1 MILTPKDF
9 LSDQIMMSETN
20 SKNSNAPKTARKVTK
35 INKQKT
41 CIAISKE
48 LFDKEETKSFL
59 NSKFC
64 EGMLISIVGCKVL
77 FGTII
82 YLSFV

>member
-1 MILTPKDF
+1 MNLLVNRQRVPK
-9 LSDQIMMSETN
+9 SA
-20 SKNSNAPKTARKVTK
+20 KRKTK

-41 CIAISKE
+41 LIPISKE

-64 EGMLISIVGCKVL
+64 EGMLISIVGCKIVF
-77 FGTII
+77 FGLKFSILYLKLII
-82 YLSFV
+82 KWFMM